1 MEVDFVDENA
11 WKNKDIAL
19 AYQYTTGSSP
29 AIEKDKATFNW
40 TNELLEL
47 RYSDQTDASTQQW
60 QFFKVK
66 EKIDYVTNTED
77 TVPSQ
82 IIPVGTKATK
92 PSVTKKGYVFEGW
105 YTTEDFQTG
114 TVTVNKGTPITSD
127 KIAALL
133 VPVEKWVTS
142 DGQDWNIETD
152 NVTANME
159 IHPVWKLN
167 DPEVNLSAEGNVTKV
182 HTGNSVKLIAEA

>member
-1 MEVDFVDENA
+1 MEVNFVDENA

-66 EKIDYVTNTED
+66 KNRLCHKYR
-77 TVPSQ
+77 
-82 IIPVGTKATK
+82 
-92 PSVTKKGYVFEGW
+92 GYSTFSNYSGR
-105 YTTEDFQTG
+105 
-114 TVTVNKGTPITSD
+114 NKGNKTKCYQKRICIRRLVYNRRFSD
-127 KIAALL
+127 R
-133 VPVEKWVTS
+133 
-142 DGQDWNIETD
+142 
-152 NVTANME
+152 
-159 IHPVWKLN
+159 
-167 DPEVNLSAEGNVTKV
+167 
-182 HTGNSVKLIAEA
+182 NSNSQ

>member
-1 MEVDFVDENA
+1 MLP
-11 WKNKDIAL
+11 K
-19 AYQYTTGSSP
+19 
-29 AIEKDKATFNW
+29 
-40 TNELLEL
+40 
-47 RYSDQTDASTQQW
+47 R
-60 QFFKVK
+60 
-66 EKIDYVTNTED
+66 
-77 TVPSQ
+77 
-82 IIPVGTKATK
+82 
-92 PSVTKKGYVFEGW
+92 YVFEGW

>member
-1 MEVDFVDENA
+1 MAVLQSKR
-11 WKNKDIAL
+11 KNRLCHKYRGYSTFSNYSGRNKGNKTKC
-19 AYQYTTGSSP
+19 YQ
-29 AIEKDKATFNW
+29 K
-40 TNELLEL
+40 
-47 RYSDQTDASTQQW
+47 R
-60 QFFKVK
+60 
-66 EKIDYVTNTED
+66 
-77 TVPSQ
+77 
-82 IIPVGTKATK
+82 
-92 PSVTKKGYVFEGW
+92 YVFEGW